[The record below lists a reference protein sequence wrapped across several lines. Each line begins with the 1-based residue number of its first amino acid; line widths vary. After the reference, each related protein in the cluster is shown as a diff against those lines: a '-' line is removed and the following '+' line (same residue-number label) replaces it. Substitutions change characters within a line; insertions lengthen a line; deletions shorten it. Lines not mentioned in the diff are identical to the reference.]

1 MVWDKVDKGG
11 KWTREKKKKKALK
24 LMRIWSSIKKRL
36 MQLWPFLSYQNIF
49 PLKKDTLAPDQI
61 RRSSRSVCANF
72 AEAWRKRRYQASFV
86 AKLNDCEAEAAET
99 QVWLKFAVKCDYIST
114 EQGRELY
121 STYNQILSGLVK
133 MINRPESWLIAWGMS
148 HNKYLKDWSRIVSS
162 HFPHLSLPEVAGL
175 ATWSFGMVITGS
187 SSITPSVRIY
197 C

>member
-1 MVWDKVDKGG
+1 MRQGRQGGKVDKGEE
-11 KWTREKKKKKALK
+11 EKK
-24 LMRIWSSIKKRL
+24 SIKTHEDLVIYQKAFDAA
-36 MQLWPFLSYQNIF
+36 MTIFELSKHF
-49 PLKKDTLAPDQI
+49 PVEERYSLTDQI

-133 MINRPESWLIAWGMS
+133 MINRPESWLIG
-148 HNKYLKDWSRIVSS
+148 
-162 HFPHLSLPEVAGL
+162 
-175 ATWSFGMVITGS
+175 
-187 SSITPSVRIY
+187 
-197 C
+197 